1 MKQLIILAAA
11 AMMPLA
17 GMAQSLNKEITVERD
32 IVPEQ
37 REATR
42 IGFTPRVTLRP
53 VTLKQ
58 LAYSETGV
66 TARVPASISVLDPAA
81 YADSIYVSPY
91 RGYAA
96 VGFMPRFNAGLSLGY
111 RIIDTERTRLGAWL
125 QYDGKSYRHT
135 YGNPPGGECAT
146 DERWDADFKRNTA
159 TAAVDFRQLVG
170 SRSAIDMNLDY
181 TFARYTYERPGGWK
195 ELPYQ
200 NVHRLNADG
209 LWSSG
214 FNDLKYTVGA
224 RFSRFAY
231 VNSLTNQSTLP
242 FVIEDGAGR
251 PVRESNVDVNA
262 SLRADFD
269 DHSLA
274 ALGVEFSS
282 LSYNH
287 NAAMWMSGDWC
298 GTGVAYPQPYHPV
311 LGEFPGF
318 STWLLRFTPRYR
330 YVSGIATVDLGVKID
345 LTHNAGK
352 AFHIAPDV
360 TLGLN
365 LSSQFAITLRAGGGE
380 VQNTLGSLYDV
391 NPYMA
396 SVYAYGNSHVPFTI
410 DADITVGPFAG
421 AYLNLFGGYAKANE
435 WLMPA
440 YYYLSRFILD
450 DVKGWHAGVAAGYKW
465 RDAVEARVAFETAS
479 HSDSDVSSAYYLWR
493 DRAKFAIDAS
503 VRVTPIAP
511 LDITLGY
518 NLRSK
523 RQVYWISQSTTGH
536 DCFQPLG
543 SVSDLSAGASWRF
556 NRQLSVFVKGENLL
570 NHKYELLSLI
580 PAQGLTGLAGVSYK
594 F

>member
-81 YADSIYVSPY
+81 YADSIYMSPY

-96 VGFMPRFNAGLSLGY
+96 VGFMPRFNAALSLGY

-135 YGNPPGGECAT
+135 ISDYPLGEWGTGQEWTT
-146 DERWDADFKRNTA
+146 DYKRNTA

-170 SRSAIDMNLDY
+170 SRSAVDVDLDY
-181 TFARYTYERPGGWK
+181 TFARFNYDFAGGWN
-195 ELPYQ
+195 Q
-200 NVHRLNADG
+200 NINRLNADA

-214 FNDLKYTVGA
+214 FNDLAYTVGA

-231 VNSLTNQSTLP
+231 VNSLPNLSDRL
-242 FVIEDGAGR
+242 FEIEQGAGR

-287 NAAMWMSGDWC
+287 NTFLSSPKTDLWSSYSD
-298 GTGVAYPQPYHPV
+298 PQPYRPV
-311 LGEFPGF
+311 LEDLPGF

-365 LSSQFAITLRAGGGE
+365 PSSQFAITLRAGGGE

-391 NPYMA
+391 NPYMV
-396 SVYAYGNSHVPFTI
+396 STYAYGNSHVPFTI
-410 DADITVGPFAG
+410 DADITIGPFAG

-440 YYYLSRFILD
+440 SNYLDWFVAE

-479 HSDSDVSSAYYLWR
+479 HSDSDPSSVYYLWR

-503 VRVTPIAP
+503 VRVTPISP

-523 RQVYWISQSTTGH
+523 RQVYYVSTFSAESNTLLE
-536 DCFQPLG
+536 LG

-556 NRQLSVFVKGENLL
+556 NPQLSVFVKGENLL
-570 NHKYELLSLI
+570 NHKYDLIGFI

>member
-58 LAYSETGV
+58 LSYSETGV

-125 QYDGKSYRHT
+125 QYDGKSYRQT
-135 YGNPPGGECAT
+135 YSIDLLEDQAT
-146 DERWDADFKRNTA
+146 GLEWHEDYKRNTA

-170 SRSAIDMNLDY
+170 SRSAIDVDLDY
-181 TFARYTYERPGGWK
+181 TFARYNYLWAGGWN
-195 ELPYQ
+195 Q
-200 NVHRLNADG
+200 NIHRLNADA

-214 FNDLKYTVGA
+214 FNDLAYTVGA

-231 VNSLTNQSTLP
+231 VNSVPDLSDYP
-242 FVIEDGAGR
+242 FLDIAKGAGS

-269 DHSLA
+269 DNSLA

-287 NAAMWMSGDWC
+287 NASLSRTITDLSSSYY
-298 GTGVAYPQPYHPV
+298 YPRPYRPV
-311 LGEFPGF
+311 LEELPGF

-365 LSSQFAITLRAGGGE
+365 PSSQFAITLRAGGGE

-410 DADITVGPFAG
+410 DADITIGPFAG

-440 YYYLSRFILD
+440 YQYLDRFIAE

-479 HSDSDVSSAYYLWR
+479 HSDSDPTSVYYLWR
-493 DRAKFAIDAS
+493 DRAKFAVDAS
-503 VRVTPIAP
+503 VRVTPISP

-523 RQVYWISQSTTGH
+523 RQFYYVSTLSMDSH
-536 DCFQPLG
+536 VQLPLG

-556 NRQLSVFVKGENLL
+556 NQQLSVFVKGENLL
-570 NHKYELLSLI
+570 NHKYDLISLI